1 MDTEVVAIADSQA
14 EHMADAITDA
24 DVVEDVA
31 EDVERLRKQHKTNS
45 ADRLPHFSVEERAH
59 SMHRTL

>member
-14 EHMADAITDA
+14 EHMADASTDVDGVDDA
-24 DVVEDVA
+24 A
-31 EDVERLRKQHKTNS
+31 EDVERLHKQHKTNS
-45 ADRLPHFSVEERAH
+45 ADRLPHSSVEERAR